1 MLSPR
6 WLVNFRHYSPTLK
19 WSTLPTSSM
28 PLSLLALLPC
38 WRWQADKWRKAFQEH
53 YAPQRA
59 IWSNCGERGGGR
71 CVICYVSMG
80 APTPTFPLCPRQVQI
95 LVNVKPEDFKHY
107 WSFYHC
113 VKRSYENTPVQLT
126 IIKCHINAIL
136 QNHTIRDNTT
146 QYQTTM
152 PSFHF

>member
-1 MLSPR
+1 MQIAHTIDSQFHHNL
-6 WLVNFRHYSPTLK
+6 TI
-19 WSTLPTSSM
+19 
-28 PLSLLALLPC
+28 LLAGEHNALEMLFVIYQP
-38 WRWQADKWRKAFQEH
+38 AIFNTGEEPEDSKALMMLVTLT
-53 YAPQRA
+53 
-59 IWSNCGERGGGR
+59 ILGR